1 MERKKEWIKI
11 GEWRE
16 KEDKENKRMERNRGV
31 WREIR

>member
-16 KEDKENKRMERNRGV
+16 IEDKENNRMERNRGV